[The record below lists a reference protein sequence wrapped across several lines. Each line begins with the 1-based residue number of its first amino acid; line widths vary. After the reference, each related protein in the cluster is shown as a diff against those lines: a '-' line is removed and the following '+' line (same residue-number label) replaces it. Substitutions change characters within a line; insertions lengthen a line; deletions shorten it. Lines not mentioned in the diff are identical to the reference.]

1 MEDVELERL
10 LDKKNV
16 LDKEFPKFFTPTVL
30 LINGCECRER
40 GGVPCWL
47 FRSISHANSE
57 FEMRC
62 RARDGRVYGSV
73 EVELYICYRC
83 VVVISSSVWNMK

>member
-47 FRSISHANSE
+47 RRFQTRTRSLKCAAAHVTDAY
-57 FEMRC
+57 M
-62 RARDGRVYGSV
+62 G
-73 EVELYICYRC
+73 
-83 VVVISSSVWNMK
+83 VWKLNCTFVTGVSLLFLVAFGI